1 MFSDKCKISTI
12 CDIKV
17 ISCMILC
24 PLNVCYITQNKP
36 LNFVAEISPSGVN
49 EKAQHQVKAA
59 ARTLADNTRVS
70 EPLALNAL
78 LDYICAELKDY
89 K

>member
-1 MFSDKCKISTI
+1 VINWI
-12 CDIKV
+12 IK
-17 ISCMILC
+17 L
-24 PLNVCYITQNKP
+24 
-36 LNFVAEISPSGVN
+36 N

-78 LDYICAELKDY
+78 LGYISIKI
-89 K
+89 